1 MQERLNELMKVAGAK
16 FWASVGGIVASI
28 VLRSYDYRFG
38 KRINDGLSML
48 CDKLEHG
55 MAYLPPQRIA
65 SDQLEHLKEQ
75 TPALRTFSEQLAAA
89 LDGALEKQMA
99 PMITHL
105 GSIQQGIDKISAG
118 GGDAVRAAIGSNA
131 LWVGIECVSPGRSS
145 WSTVN

>member
-1 MQERLNELMKVAGAK
+1 
-16 FWASVGGIVASI
+16 
-28 VLRSYDYRFG
+28 
-38 KRINDGLSML
+38 ML

-65 SDQLEHLKEQ
+65 SDQLEQLKEQ

-105 GSIQQGIDKISAG
+105 GSIQQGIAKISG
-118 GGDAVRAAIGSNA
+118 GGGAAVRSVIASIAGDEMAGPSMATGA
-131 LWVGIECVSPGRSS
+131 LHLSMGPQS
-145 WSTVN
+145 

>member
-1 MQERLNELMKVAGAK
+1 MRISDWSSDVCSSDL
-16 FWASVGGIVASI
+16 
-28 VLRSYDYRFG
+28 G

-65 SDQLEHLKEQ
+65 SDQLEQLKEQ

-105 GSIQQGIDKISAG
+105 GSIQQGIDKISG
-118 GGDAVRAAIGSNA
+118 GGGEAVRDAIASSAGAEMAGLAEAIGA
-131 LWVGIECVSPGRSS
+131 MTVSMAIMSEQIGRASCRER
-145 WSTVN
+145 VYQYV